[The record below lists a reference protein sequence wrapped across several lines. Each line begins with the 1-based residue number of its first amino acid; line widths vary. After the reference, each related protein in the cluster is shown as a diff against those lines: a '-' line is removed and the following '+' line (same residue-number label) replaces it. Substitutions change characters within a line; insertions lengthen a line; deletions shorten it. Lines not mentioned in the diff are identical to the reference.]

1 MIGDWGG
8 QQLPPHYTPAQAD
21 VAEQMGKKG
30 TEVGANFTL
39 SVGDNFYFFGVADV
53 DDPRFN
59 ETFEVCL
66 YQSNYKYITIAT
78 IIRDTVRLS
87 IVPRCQIA
95 FYPARMRKGVSNRI
109 LSVVHRRHEN
119 RRFGRYRYLS
129 DSYKLVISLSKKL
142 AL

>member
-66 YQSNYKYITIAT
+66 YQSNYKCKYSYYN
-78 IIRDTVRLS
+78 TVELI
-87 IVPRCQIA
+87 IVPRV
-95 FYPARMRKGVSNRI
+95 ARPLFTPRACAR
-109 LSVVHRRHEN
+109 E
-119 RRFGRYRYLS
+119 
-129 DSYKLVISLSKKL
+129 
-142 AL
+142 